1 MDKLTSTG
9 SVFDRLCRHVSLL
22 AGWERTWR
30 NAGGPGGDG
39 VTIQQFEAALDD
51 EITRLCRDLALG
63 FYAPGPCRHLA
74 IPKHDGG
81 ARPLSIPC
89 VRDRVAQSALHLL
102 LQPLLDPLLS
112 PTSFAY
118 RPHRSIDQAVRSI
131 EGARADGFTHVVD
144 ADIER
149 FFENVPHD
157 RLLGRLGV
165 LLAENSV
172 LQLITAWLDTGTRTR
187 GKGLAQGAPISPLL
201 ANFYLDELDRTIQ
214 SDTARV
220 VRFADDFLVLCRTET
235 AAHAMLHKIT
245 EVLTQLG
252 LRLNAA
258 KTRVVDF
265 DNGFHFLGRVFVHA
279 AAFITHEAETAIAAE
294 AARVGHDD
302 GPNDSEDPPWPS
314 LAVDIDDPF
323 HLVPEDADGMAEADA
338 MQSDAP
344 APTDLAPIIRPLYLT
359 TPGRKLDL
367 QGEAF
372 AVHEQERLVFAAVP
386 ARIDRIEIGPETD
399 VSTAAMRH
407 ALLHEIPLVFVS
419 AAGAPH
425 GDLAATP
432 ARHGD
437 LHLAQAEM
445 VLDPAAS
452 LAHAATIVRGR
463 IHNQRA
469 LLFRLNRRRG
479 DADIRRIAS
488 YLGRI
493 ALKLDIATSID
504 SIRGIEGQAGAE
516 FWPAYGRLLPA
527 EFTIVTRRRND
538 GATRTD
544 VLLDF
549 AAHLVTREVET
560 LVRRHGLHPGFGIL
574 HTVRARSGPLA
585 WDLVE
590 AFRAPLIEGFVSYV
604 LSNRVLAT
612 GHFSSSDGSG
622 FRLLAE
628 GRDRFIRAYEQW
640 LNRPVRNPR
649 RKAESIW
656 RRLIDDDVL
665 AFREAVL
672 GGPAFVPYT
681 MDY

>member
-1 MDKLTSTG
+1 MNKLSSTG
-9 SVFDRLCRHVSLL
+9 SIFDRLCRHVSLL

-39 VTIQQFEAALDD
+39 VTLQQFEAALDD

-102 LQPLLDPLLS
+102 LQPLLDPQLS

-118 RPHRSIDQAVRSI
+118 RPHRSIDQAVRAI
-131 EGARADGFTHVVD
+131 ETARADGFTHVVD

-157 RLLGRLGV
+157 KLLGRLGV
-165 LLAENSV
+165 LLAENAV
-172 LQLITAWLDTGTRTR
+172 LQLITVWLETGSRTHGR
-187 GKGLAQGAPISPLL
+187 GLAQGAPISPLL
-201 ANFYLDELDRTIQ
+201 ANLYLDELDRSIQ
-214 SDTARV
+214 SDAARV
-220 VRFADDFLVLCRTET
+220 VRFADDFLVLCRTEA
-235 AAHAMLHKIT
+235 AAHAMLPRIAG
-245 EVLTQLG
+245 VLTDLG
-252 LRLNAA
+252 LRLNAE

-279 AAFITHEAETAIAAE
+279 AAFIAHEAEAQLTTE
-294 AARVGHDD
+294 STRLEHDD
-302 GPNDSEDPPWPS
+302 LTLQDPAWPS
-314 LAVDIDDPF
+314 IAEDIDDPF
-323 HLVPEDADGMAEADA
+323 HLVPEDADGMVDPETA
-338 MQSDAP
+338 DAP
-344 APTDLAPIIRPLYLT
+344 APAPLTDLAPIIRPLYLT
-359 TPGRKLDL
+359 TPGRRLDL

-372 AVHEQERLVFAAVP
+372 AVHEQERVVFAAVP
-386 ARIDRIEIGPETD
+386 ARIDRIEVGPETE
-399 VSTAAMRH
+399 VSAAAMRH

-419 AAGAPH
+419 TTGAPH

-437 LHLAQAEM
+437 IHLAQAQM

-452 LAHAATIVRGR
+452 LAHAAAVVRGR
-463 IHNQRA
+463 IRNQRA
-469 LLFRLNRRRG
+469 LLFRLNRKRG
-479 DADIRRIAS
+479 DAETRRVAS

-493 ALKLDIATSID
+493 ALKLDVATTID
-504 SIRGIEGQAGAE
+504 VVRGIEGQAGAE
-516 FWPAYGRLLPA
+516 FWPAYGRMLPVD
-527 EFTIVTRRRND
+527 FTIATRRRNE

-549 AAHLVTREVET
+549 AAHLITREVET

-574 HTVRARSGPLA
+574 HVVRRKSGPLA

-590 AFRAPLIEGFVSYV
+590 AFRAPLIEGFVGYV
-604 LSNRVLAT
+604 LNNRILVAD
-612 GHFSSSDGSG
+612 HFTWSESTG

-649 RKAESIW
+649 RKTDSIW
-656 RRLIDDDVL
+656 RRLVDDDVL